1 MNLVTQL
8 IVQNQNIINPYYS
21 MDNKIY
27 NKLNNKEKNEI
38 YQLITNIEQND
49 EIDETKGYNIN
60 YIKGY
65 IDSIFPEKCPNNIT
79 QDITSQNYEKI
90 KHIENTNEIIYM
102 YELNNINEIKSFY
115 FIRTIQKETKDT
127 VNIVYKFKILNI
139 DISKIKI
146 GNRYK
151 NIGGNA
157 NSNGEEEL
165 IHNVI
170 NAEKNKLKQHLYKN

>member
-1 MNLVTQL
+1 
-8 IVQNQNIINPYYS
+8 
-21 MDNKIY
+21 
-27 NKLNNKEKNEI
+27 
-38 YQLITNIEQND
+38 
-49 EIDETKGYNIN
+49 
-60 YIKGY
+60 
-65 IDSIFPEKCPNNIT
+65 
-79 QDITSQNYEKI
+79 
-90 KHIENTNEIIYM
+90 M
-102 YELNNINEIKSFY
+102 YELNNINKIKSFY

-127 VNIVYKFKILNI
+127 VNIVYKFKILYI